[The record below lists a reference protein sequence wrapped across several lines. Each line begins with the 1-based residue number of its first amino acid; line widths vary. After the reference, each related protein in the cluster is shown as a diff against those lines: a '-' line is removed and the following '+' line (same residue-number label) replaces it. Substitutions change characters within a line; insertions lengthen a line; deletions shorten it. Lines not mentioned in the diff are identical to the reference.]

1 MLKPLMHIKLIQ
13 NYIKL
18 ILVLFEIMKV
28 FEYIQ
33 FILYHV
39 WGMNIHLASLGSYFD
54 VHQGPGFLPIAM
66 S

>member
-1 MLKPLMHIKLIQ
+1 MHIKLIQ

-18 ILVLFEIMKV
+18 KLVLFEIMKV

-39 WGMNIHLASLGSYFD
+39 WGMNIHLVSLGSYFD
-54 VHQGPGFLPIAM
+54 VHQGPGF
-66 S
+66 